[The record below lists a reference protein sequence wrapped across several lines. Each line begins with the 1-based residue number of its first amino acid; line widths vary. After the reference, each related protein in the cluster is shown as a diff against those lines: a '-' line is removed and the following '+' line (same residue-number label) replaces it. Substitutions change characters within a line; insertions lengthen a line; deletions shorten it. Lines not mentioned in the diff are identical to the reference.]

1 LALLRRVRTGEETAP
16 DAITRTLPAVEV
28 TGQRP
33 QEEEVPETQRLIQPA
48 ETEGTRRAD
57 EQEEPIAQRQPTESV
72 ILDLIS
78 GGANAQR
85 AARTQRTPDE
95 RELASMQALS
105 QALRI
110 GDPGEPLFGG
120 RLGRRRNVWNVESL
134 RLKDELGG

>member
-1 LALLRRVRTGEETAP
+1 MAMRS
-16 DAITRTLPAVEV
+16 LPAVEV

-33 QEEEVPETQRLIQPA
+33 PEEEVPETQRLIQPA
-48 ETEGTRRAD
+48 ETESARRVD

-78 GGANAQR
+78 GGSGAQR
-85 AARTQRTPDE
+85 AARQQRTPDE

-105 QALRI
+105 QALRV

>member
-1 LALLRRVRTGEETAP
+1 MPRET
-16 DAITRTLPAVEV
+16 
-28 TGQRP
+28 
-33 QEEEVPETQRLIQPA
+33 
-48 ETEGTRRAD
+48 
-57 EQEEPIAQRQPTESV
+57 V

-78 GGANAQR
+78 GGSAAEQ
-85 AARTQRTPDE
+85 AARSQRTPDE
-95 RELASMQALS
+95 RKLASMQALS